1 MQKKLIALAVAGL
14 AAAPAFAQSNVTIYG
29 RADYGMVTRSG
40 TADGL
45 DNRNIDVNGKT
56 EFASGVQ
63 SGSRIGFKGA
73 EDLGNGLKAIFE
85 IEYGLKMDEGT
96 TTSTTWGNRHSYVGL
111 TGNFGTVVGGRL
123 DGVRYNIWGK
133 YDPFANGTVGN
144 MTQIT
149 KQVDRADNAIAYISP
164 SWNGLTATVAYSTN
178 IGGTEGA
185 NNLNF
190 DPFPL
195 TACPSGTPAENRNRH
210 CFGGNDGDNKLYTFM
225 LGYDNG
231 PLSLNADYE
240 VIKTTGYNGNKLWV
254 ATFGASYDFGVVKVS
269 ALYDIL
275 KSDDRN
281 SAGVLTGGTN
291 GLDNKTWML
300 AAKAPIG
307 QAFDVR
313 LAYASTSF
321 DNLDNFDA
329 EKWGIGADYKL
340 SKRTNLY
347 ADYGQIMNDDSGLM
361 QLSYAGNAYGLSNGL
376 CAGGNVSNCA
386 GSSSVYGT
394 RGFDIGIAHKF

>member
-29 RADYGMVTRSG
+29 RADYGLVSRMG

-45 DNRNIDVNGKT
+45 DTPAFGNIDVNGKT

-63 SGSRIGFKGA
+63 AGSRLGFKGA

-96 TTSTTWGNRHSYVGL
+96 TSSTTWGNRHSYVGL

-149 KQVDRADNAIAYISP
+149 AQVDRADNAIAYISP
-164 SWNGLTATVAYSTN
+164 SWNGLTLTLAYSTN
-178 IGGTEGA
+178 IGQSGASGAFAAATEGA
-185 NNLNF
+185 RNNR
-190 DPFPL
+190 PFSV
-195 TACPSGTPAENRNRH
+195 TQTPCINH
-210 CFGGNDGDNKLYTFM
+210 CEGGNDGDNKLYTVM
-225 LGYDNG
+225 LAYDNG
-231 PLSLNADYE
+231 PLSLTADYE
-240 VIKTTGYNGNKLWV
+240 KIKTVGFDNNGLWV
-254 ATFGASYDFGVVKVS
+254 ATFGASYDFGVVKIS
-269 ALYDIL
+269 GIYDIL
-275 KSDDRN
+275 KSGDD
-281 SAGVLTGGTN
+281 SYGD
-291 GLDNKTWML
+291 GLDNKSWML

-307 QAFDVR
+307 NAIDVR
-313 LAYASTSF
+313 LAYASTTF
-321 DNLDNFDA
+321 DNLNDFDA
-329 EKWGIGADYKL
+329 QKWGIGMDYKL
-340 SKRTNLY
+340 SKRTNFY
-347 ADYGQIMNDDSGLM
+347 ADYGQIMNDDNGLM
-361 QLSYAGNAYGLSNGL
+361 QLSYSGSSYGLAPILQTSPT
-376 CAGGNVSNCA
+376 ATTSA
-386 GSSSVYGT
+386 VYGT

>member
-40 TADGL
+40 TTDL
-45 DNRNIDVNGKT
+45 QDNLPGFDVNGKT

-85 IEYGLKMDEGT
+85 IEYGTKIDEGT
-96 TTSTTWGNRHSYVGL
+96 TSSVQWGNRHSYVGL
-111 TGNFGTVVGGRL
+111 TGNWGTVVGGRL

-144 MTQIT
+144 MTQLT
-149 KQVDRADNAIAYISP
+149 VQVDRADNAVAYISP
-164 SWNGLTATVAYSTN
+164 SWKGLTGTVAYSTN
-178 IGGTEGA
+178 VSGTEGSRNINA
-185 NNLNF
+185 SASNSA
-190 DPFPL
+190 
-195 TACPSGTPAENRNRH
+195 ACPSSILNSIGH
-210 CFGGNDGDNKLYTFM
+210 CYGGNDGDIKLYTFM

-240 VIKTTGYNGNKLWV
+240 VLKTTGYNGNKLWV
-254 ATFGASYDFGVVKVS
+254 ATFGAAYDFGVVKVS
-269 ALYDIL
+269 GLYDIL
-275 KSDDRN
+275 KSDDN
-281 SAGVLTGGTN
+281 SAGN

-307 QAFDVR
+307 QAIDVR
-313 LAYASTSF
+313 LAYAQTKF
-321 DNLDNFDA
+321 DNLNDA
-329 EKWGIGADYKL
+329 DAKKWGIGADYKL
-340 SKRTNLY
+340 SKRTNFY
-347 ADYGQIMNDDSGLM
+347 ADYGQILNDDNGNMMLT
-361 QLSYAGNAYGLSNGL
+361 YVGNAYGMSTSLPTST
-376 CAGGNVSNCA
+376 
-386 GSSSVYGT
+386 VYGT
-394 RGFDIGIAHKF
+394 RGFDLGIAHKF